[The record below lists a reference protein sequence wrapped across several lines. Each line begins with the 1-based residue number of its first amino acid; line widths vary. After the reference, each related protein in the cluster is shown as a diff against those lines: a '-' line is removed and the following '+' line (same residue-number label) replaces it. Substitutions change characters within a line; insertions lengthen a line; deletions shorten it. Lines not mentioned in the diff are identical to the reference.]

1 MGLDS
6 DLIKQF
12 VKSTKDNTKNQNGT
26 TIHATTVLYNGK
38 YYVRLDG
45 SDLLTPITTTTDI
58 EDGER
63 VNVLIKNHTATVTG
77 NMSSPAARTDTV
89 QELDGKVEE
98 TGKKITEVE
107 ILMADKVSTGE
118 LEAINA
124 TIENLKVTT
133 GSIENLESVNA
144 DIENL
149 QAKYAEL
156 EYVDANTIN
165 ALNAD
170 IENLEAK
177 VAKIEDL
184 SVDDLNAINANINQL
199 KAYNAEFTYVSADVL
214 QAIKASI
221 KELEAQHITTEELDA
236 KYANIDFANIG
247 EAAIENF
254 YAKSGVIQDVV
265 ISDGQVTGTLVG
277 VTIKGDLIEG
287 GTVVADKLV
296 IKGEDGLYY
305 KLNTNGETVTSEQT
319 EYNSLSGTIITA
331 KSITAEKIAVDD
343 LVAFDATI
351 GGFSITSD
359 SLYSGVKESVNN
371 TTRGIYMDKT
381 GQIAVGDSNNYL
393 KFFKKSDGKWQLAIS
408 ADTMIMSS
416 SGKTVESAI
425 SEAEAKTIVKSE
437 EQYYQSTSPV
447 SLIGGSWST
456 TQPTW
461 TEGTYIWNRTAVTY
475 GDRSSEYQPS
485 STGVCITGNTGA
497 QGEKGDRGEKGEQG
511 PQGEQGIQGLQGLQ
525 GEKGDQGIPG
535 PQGPQGEKGEKG
547 DQGDRGLQG
556 LQGEK
561 GEQGIAGPKGDTG
574 DQGPQGE
581 TGKTSYFHI
590 KYSSVSNPTSSSQM
604 TETPSTYIGT
614 YVDFTETDSTD
625 PSKYTWSRFEGIQ
638 GEKGDQGIPGTNGTN
653 GKTSYLHIAYANSA
667 DGSSGFSVSDSTGK
681 SYIGQYTDFTQA
693 DSTDYT
699 KYSWSKIKGEDGESS
714 YFHIKY
720 SEVANPTSSSQMTET
735 PSKYIGTYVDNIQND
750 STDPSKYNWQQL
762 EGSQGPR
769 GEQGIPGVNGTNGKT
784 SYLHI
789 AYSNSADGK
798 TGFSVS
804 DGTNKLYIGQYTDF
818 TQADSTDPTK
828 YTWTKIKGEQGA
840 QGLQGLQGEKGEQGK
855 TSYFQIKYSEV
866 ANPTSYSQ
874 MTETPSTY
882 IGTYV
887 DFTEA
892 DSTNP
897 SKYTW
902 SRFEGLQGEKGDRG
916 IPGTNGTNGK
926 TSYLHIKYSNVANP
940 TSSSQIND
948 TGGDYIGQYTD
959 FTQADSTDPT
969 KYTWSKIKG
978 EQGIQGIQGLQG
990 EQGIRGP
997 KGDTGSQ
1004 GPKGE
1009 AGKTSYFHIKYSSV
1023 SNPTSSSQMTE
1034 TPSEY
1039 IGTYVDYTSTDSTD
1053 PSKYTW
1059 SRFKGIQG
1067 EKGDQGIPGTNGEN
1081 GQTSYLHIKYSDDGG
1096 KTFTANNGE
1105 TAGDY
1110 IGQYVDFTQTDS
1122 NSVSSYTWSKIKG
1135 ETGSSGTGYTI
1146 ILSNESHTFPGSTS
1160 AAKASSASTNVIAY
1174 KNASQVSAT
1183 VTSIGGTTVSGN
1195 ASGVSTGITGLTASV
1210 TNNGSTTCKIT
1221 FNATTS
1227 LTTTTGEI
1235 AIKITV
1241 DGKTFTKY
1249 FSFSLSLTG
1258 ATGATGGTGTAA
1270 KAVDIVAS
1278 SQVFKS
1284 TDGGKTFSPDT
1295 IKLTPVFQGG
1305 ISFSK
1310 WQYSTDGGTN
1320 WTNVSSGSNGLTVS
1334 SSVLTIAKSSSLYTD
1349 TITSVSFKCISNN
1362 SSYYDVITVVK
1373 IYDVTDIE
1381 IGGTQLLR
1389 ETKNMTGYVVSSNV
1403 TLEKDGEGFTVAT
1416 FAETSSLGWNSIS
1429 ATAYPMDFS
1438 IVRNKEVTFSFY
1450 ARSDDYEELNADTSH
1465 GLYLSFALCAG
1476 DSTAIIRSFEKK
1488 FYSTILSNSWVK
1500 IQWTAALSDDSFTG
1514 SGTIDDNTRLY
1525 MKVYN
1530 CSLLSMQIKKFKLE
1544 LGNKATDW
1552 SPAPDDIDN
1561 NLNEAIGGVNSSI
1574 EETNDRVSEVE
1585 TMIAKLEDMIAMLVT
1600 ETVVYYQVT
1609 YNSSTGE
1616 YTETETVLES
1626 VSGTPIDGA
1635 FTTNGKQVYSYK
1647 EDSTTIYYIVSGGTS
1662 LMTQTSDGWT
1672 FNMQSV
1678 QSTIND
1684 TSESLNDLT
1693 NVVGTVEGTVESLQS
1708 AVDDLGKTSEYVKIV
1723 VFEDEPCIE
1732 LGESDSD
1739 FKLLITNTR
1748 IMFREG
1754 SNTPTYINTSGLVT
1768 KNIEVEEEI
1777 RQGEFIWRIHGNG
1790 NLGLMWKGVTS

>member
-1 MGLDS
+1 MSLDS

-381 GQIAVGDSNNYL
+381 GQIAVGDSSNYL
-393 KFFKKSDGKWQLAIS
+393 KFFKNSEGKWQLAIS

-447 SLIGGSWST
+447 SLVGGSWST

-475 GDRSSEYQPS
+475 GDGSSEYQPS

-497 QGEKGDRGEKGEQG
+497 QGEKGDRGEKGERG

-581 TGKTSYFHI
+581 SGKTSYFHI
-590 KYSSVSNPTSSSQM
+590 KYSDVANPTSSSQM

-614 YVDFTETDSTD
+614 YVDFTQSDSTS

-638 GEKGDQGIPGTNGTN
+638 GEKGDQ
-653 GKTSYLHIAYANSA
+653 
-667 DGSSGFSVSDSTGK
+667 
-681 SYIGQYTDFTQA
+681 
-693 DSTDYT
+693 
-699 KYSWSKIKGEDGESS
+699 
-714 YFHIKY
+714 
-720 SEVANPTSSSQMTET
+720 
-735 PSKYIGTYVDNIQND
+735 
-750 STDPSKYNWQQL
+750 
-762 EGSQGPR
+762 
-769 GEQGIPGVNGTNGKT
+769 
-784 SYLHI
+784 
-789 AYSNSADGK
+789 
-798 TGFSVS
+798 
-804 DGTNKLYIGQYTDF
+804 
-818 TQADSTDPTK
+818 
-828 YTWTKIKGEQGA
+828 
-840 QGLQGLQGEKGEQGK
+840 
-855 TSYFQIKYSEV
+855 
-866 ANPTSYSQ
+866 
-874 MTETPSTY
+874 
-882 IGTYV
+882 
-887 DFTEA
+887 
-892 DSTNP
+892 
-897 SKYTW
+897 
-902 SRFEGLQGEKGDRG
+902 G

-978 EQGIQGIQGLQG
+978 EQGIQGIQGIQGLQGEKG
-990 EQGIRGP
+990 EQGIQGP

-1004 GPKGE
+1004 GPKGDTGA

-1105 TAGDY
+1105 AAGDY

-1122 NSVSSYTWSKIKG
+1122 SNVSSYTWSKIKG
-1135 ETGSSGTGYTI
+1135 ETGASGTGYTI

-1389 ETKNMTGYVVSSNV
+1389 ETKNMTDYYVTSNV
-1403 TLEKDGEGFTVAT
+1403 TKDKDSEGFTVAT
-1416 FAETSSLGWNSIS
+1416 FAESSSLTWNTL
-1429 ATAYPMDFS
+1429 ATTSYPIEFS
-1438 IVRNKEVTFSFY
+1438 IIRNKEVTFSLY
-1450 ARSDDYEELNADTSH
+1450 VRSDDYEELNADTSH
-1465 GLYLSFALCAG
+1465 GLAINFGLCTG
-1476 DSTAIIRSFEKK
+1476 DSTTRTLNQSISYYK
-1488 FYSTILSNSWVK
+1488 
-1500 IQWTAALSDDSFTG
+1500 AALSDKWKKIQSTVTLSDDFFSSG
-1514 SGTIDDNTRLY
+1514 SGTIDDDTR
-1525 MKVYN
+1525 MCIQVYN
-1530 CSLLSMQIKKFKLE
+1530 YSLLSLQVKKLKLE
-1544 LGNKATDW
+1544 FGNKATDW
-1552 SPAPDDIDN
+1552 SPHPDDIDSS
-1561 NLNEAIGGVNSSI
+1561 LNEAIGGVNSSI
-1574 EETNDRVSEVE
+1574 EETNSRVSEVE
-1585 TMIAKLEDMIAMLVT
+1585 TLIAKLEDMIAMLVT
-1600 ETVVYYQVT
+1600 ETVVYYQVN

-1635 FTTNGKQVYSYK
+1635 FTTNGKQVYSYT

-1777 RQGEFIWRIHGNG
+1777 RQGEFVWRIHGNG